1 MQPWGRVIPLR
12 LACAK
17 PIQGRYMARLI
28 EMETG
33 VSAPIKFQNSDTLA
47 FLVMKPGDGK
57 AIYDKL
63 AQRSLS
69 GRQEVAKPITAKGG
83 LSVDD
88 ANKLLNIVA

>member
-1 MQPWGRVIPLR
+1 
-12 LACAK
+12 
-17 PIQGRYMARLI
+17 
-28 EMETG
+28 
-33 VSAPIKFQNSDTLA
+33 VSAPIKFQSSDTLA

-69 GRQEVAKPITAKGG
+69 GRQEVAKPIMAKGG